1 MFPESEEIHHRN
13 RQVYEPP
20 RKQGGRA
27 VVRGFR
33 GKKDTGGF
41 LPEIL
46 PGTLR
51 LRSAKLVFWT
61 AFNSYRS
68 PKLLRGKSA
77 KATHP
82 VTTGGWTKR
91 RAELFGRYN
100 LRSILNQEYKDFLYV
115 VLLDPKL
122 RRLTEPCLPRVD
134 DERIIYC
141 YEDGPTLERLRE
153 YDEIVLALIDSDDM
167 YSRRAGGLMMAGPA
181 GGMYFR
187 IGYALEE
194 RRGELWAYDTIKTGP
209 FFARR
214 IDPRR
219 MKRFDRDKRHPTHQA
234 VINMN
239 PERLADG
246 TFCVLLHEANTSST
260 AS

>member
-20 RKQGGRA
+20 RKQGRGA

-33 GKKDTGGF
+33 GEKDTGGF

-51 LRSAKLVFWT
+51 KMRTKLVFWT

-91 RAELFGRYN
+91 RAELFGKYN
-100 LRSILNQEYKDFLYV
+100 LRRILNQEYRDFLYV
-115 VLLDPKL
+115 VFLDPKL
-122 RRLTEPCLPRVD
+122 RRLNEPLFPRGGD
-134 DERIIYC
+134 GRIIFC
-141 YEDGPTLERLRE
+141 Y
-153 YDEIVLALIDSDDM
+153 
-167 YSRRAGGLMMAGPA
+167 
-181 GGMYFR
+181 
-187 IGYALEE
+187 
-194 RRGELWAYDTIKTGP
+194 
-209 FFARR
+209 
-214 IDPRR
+214 
-219 MKRFDRDKRHPTHQA
+219 
-234 VINMN
+234 
-239 PERLADG
+239 
-246 TFCVLLHEANTSST
+246 
-260 AS
+260 